1 MREQAALGW
10 LTCRLVRDLGQECG
24 HLTLICCRI
33 LARSKARE
41 CGGSCDEGLVCVEV
55 GVLALRAVLDGKE
68 LAVCVT
74 ADQGPNARPC
84 IKQTLR
90 SYVSACD
97 DVMAGVWL
105 QVYAVE
111 APSTWLLA
119 MHLCRTLCSITGTD
133 EAQASTRGWSGW
145 GMCWA
150 AWGGGA

>member
-1 MREQAALGW
+1 MSRLAATGW
-10 LTCRLVRDLGQECG
+10 RTSRLVRDLSQECS
-24 HLTLICCRI
+24 HLALVYCRI

-41 CGGSCDEGLVCVEV
+41 GGGSCDERLVCVEV

-74 ADQGPNARPC
+74 ANQGPDARPC

-105 QVYAVE
+105 
-111 APSTWLLA
+111 
-119 MHLCRTLCSITGTD
+119 
-133 EAQASTRGWSGW
+133 
-145 GMCWA
+145 
-150 AWGGGA
+150 